1 VNPKVGKVSDNVRLR
16 REVMKE
22 LNLVQKTKRRAR
34 EKTGKSECKFRL
46 IIRLGNTCQVST
58 SYILLEI
65 PCSIR
70 GSDVSRVVRGMTGEG
85 EWSV

>member
-1 VNPKVGKVSDNVRLR
+1 M
-16 REVMKE
+16 EE
-22 LNLVQKTKRRAR
+22 LNLSVKTKRRAS
-34 EKTGKSECKFRL
+34 EKTGRSECKFRL

-70 GSDVSRVVRGMTGEG
+70 ECGVSSIKCSKGGD
-85 EWSV
+85 W